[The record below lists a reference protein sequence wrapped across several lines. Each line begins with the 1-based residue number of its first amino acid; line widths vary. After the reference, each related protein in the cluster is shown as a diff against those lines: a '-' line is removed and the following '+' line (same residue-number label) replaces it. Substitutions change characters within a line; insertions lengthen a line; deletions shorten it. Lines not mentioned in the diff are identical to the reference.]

1 MTDKGCIQDLFFA
14 LIRCSVGTAD
24 KLPYAPSKEEWMEI
38 YSISKEQTVSGIILD
53 AISKLPDEQKP
64 HFELRMQWI
73 AVQKSIEKQNMVMNN
88 VVVEIFEELR
98 KRGVEAYLLKGQGV
112 AQYYNHPLHRV
123 CGDID
128 LYFKDDCDLKKAIS
142 LFKTYGCEI
151 EDNIEE
157 SHTET
162 TFKGIK
168 IELHKKC
175 ATFYTQKLQ
184 VKFNKIA
191 TTQIGYN
198 DASFTINNTCIT
210 TLPPVLNAL
219 QLLSHM
225 LRHIILSGLG
235 MRQICDWVLF
245 INKYQERLD
254 RSVFLKYL
262 EELELLGIYK
272 AITAIA
278 IDYLGM
284 PQDFA
289 LYEINDKDRKTARKV
304 LELVMM
310 YGNFGH
316 YGEHTHLTS
325 NLNYI
330 KAYIWKVKNCAKFH
344 SMAKSETWSYPLWQL
359 HSIKKIFIR

>member
-53 AISKLPDEQKP
+53 AIAKLPDEQKP

-73 AVQKSIEKQNMVMNN
+73 AMQKSIEKLNMAMNN
-88 VVVEIFEELR
+88 VVAEIFEELH
-98 KRGVEAYLLKGQGV
+98 KKGVEAYLLKGQGV
-112 AQYYNHPLHRV
+112 AQYYDNPLHRV

-128 LYFKDDCDLKKAIS
+128 LYFKNEDDFEKAIGFFVDNNCS
-142 LFKTYGCEI
+142 I
-151 EDNIEE
+151 ENNYEE
-157 SHTET
+157 LHVET
-162 TFKGIK
+162 VFKGIK

-175 ATFYTQKLQ
+175 AFFYTQRLQ
-184 VKFNKIA
+184 ENLNRITA
-191 TTQIGYN
+191 ALIGCN
-198 DASFTINNTCIT
+198 NTSFTINNTCIT

-245 INKYQERLD
+245 MQKYQD
-254 RSVFLKYL
+254 IFDKSIFLKYL
-262 EELELLGIYK
+262 EELELVGIYK

-278 IDYLGM
+278 IDYMGM

-330 KAYIWKVKNCAKFH
+330 KAYIWKVKNCARFH
-344 SMAKSETWSYPLWQL
+344 SMAKSETWSYPMWQL
-359 HSIKKIFIR
+359 HSIKKFVLK

>member
-1 MTDKGCIQDLFFA
+1 MKNSLEYIFFTLLRSA
-14 LIRCSVGTAD
+14 IWNCKPILD
-24 KLPYAPSKEEWMEI
+24 YAPSKEEWEEI

-53 AISKLPDEQKP
+53 AIAKLPNEQKP
-64 HFELRMQWI
+64 HFELRMKWI
-73 AVQKSIEKQNMVMNN
+73 ALQKIIEKQNIEMNGILI
-88 VVVEIFEELR
+88 EITETLR
-98 KRGVEAYLLKGQGV
+98 KQNVEPFLLKGQGI
-112 AQYYNHPLHRV
+112 AQNYYNPLHRI

-128 LYFKDDCDLKKAIS
+128 LYFKEECDLEKAIS

-162 TFKGIK
+162 TFKGLK
-168 IELHKKC
+168 IELHKKS
-175 ATFYTQKLQ
+175 ATFYSKKLQ
-184 VKFNKIA
+184 ENFNKVTAVLKNGEKTDVI
-191 TTQIGYN
+191 IN
-198 DASFTINNTCIT
+198 DVNIS
-210 TLPPVLNAL
+210 TLPPMLNAL

-225 LRHIILSGLG
+225 LRHIIFSGLG

-245 INKYQERLD
+245 MNKYQNSLD
-254 RSVFLKYL
+254 KNIFLRHL

-278 IDYLGM
+278 VDYLGM
-284 PQDFA
+284 PKELSFCD
-289 LYEINDKDRKTARKV
+289 INKNDKRLAKKI
-304 LELVMM
+304 LNLVMM

-316 YGEHTHLTS
+316 YGEHTNLTS
-325 NLNYI
+325 KLNYL